1 MEKENIK
8 KEDSTKESMKEE
20 IKTQKEIQKK
30 PKEVK
35 ETSPEPK
42 GEVPTEIVGK
52 KPAAEEAERPA
63 PYKVAKEV
71 PTDVGI
77 TRRVKKEK
85 KEKVRGKEKPSIKKF
100 RTIITARPKKPER
113 IEEKKEFEEKVLEIK
128 RVARVVKG
136 GRRFKFRAAVV
147 VGNRDGKVGI
157 GIGKGSE
164 VTGAV
169 SKAVARAKKNM
180 FEIKLVGRT
189 IPFDI
194 KSSFKGA
201 LVLLK
206 PARKGTGIIAGGAVR
221 AVVES
226 AGISDI
232 SSKML
237 GSANKIS
244 NMIATFQALKKFS
257 KIKR

>member
-8 KEDSTKESMKEE
+8 KEEIATTEDAKRTAETAKEE
-20 IKTQKEIQKK
+20 TANAETAKILQKPQKE
-30 PKEVK
+30 
-35 ETSPEPK
+35 ET
-42 GEVPTEIVGK
+42 
-52 KPAAEEAERPA
+52 AAVETA
-63 PYKVAKEV
+63 
-71 PTDVGI
+71 
-77 TRRVKKEK
+77 KKE
-85 KEKVRGKEKPSIKKF
+85 EKPNIKKF
-100 RTIITARPKKPER
+100 RTIAPIRPRRPER

-128 RVARVVKG
+128 RVARVVRG

-147 VGNRDGKVGI
+147 VGNRAGKIGI
-157 GIGKGSE
+157 GVGKGSE

-180 FEIKLVGRT
+180 VEIKMTNMT

-194 KSSFKGA
+194 KSTFKGA

-237 GSANKIS
+237 GSASKIS
-244 NMIATFQALKKFS
+244 NMVATFEALKKLS
-257 KIKR
+257 KAGR